1 MGLHACHDGTV
12 GTRLPRPPV
21 WYRAPCTGQWGEGVP
36 PPYVYW
42 CAVRQGLAL
51 LARSSLATVYTRMH
65 TSAIRLPLLATP

>member
-1 MGLHACHDGTV
+1 MRLVSPGPLYGTA
-12 GTRLPRPPV
+12 PP
-21 WYRAPCTGQWGEGVP
+21 APANGGRGY

-65 TSAIRLPLLATP
+65 TSAIRLPLLAMP